1 MLAPARARLLPPW
14 AKTYGTAALRHDL
27 IAGLVVVVM
36 LVPQSLAYALMAG
49 LPAQAGLYA
58 SMLPIL
64 AYAVFG
70 SSRTLAVGPVAVVSL
85 MTASALAPLAAAGS
99 AEYGTLALMLAGLSG
114 VILLMLGVLRLGV
127 VANLLSH
134 PVIAGFATGSAVII
148 IIGQI
153 KSLAG
158 MPGSGHSA
166 LQLAASLASHL
177 TEINRAALL
186 LGGTAL
192 VLLILARRH
201 ASSLLQR
208 FGCSQTVADI
218 GSKLAP
224 VLVVIA
230 ATLVTQALALDS
242 RYGVAVVGEI
252 PGGLPALALPLPSL
266 DILRALLLPAAAIAL
281 VGFVESVS
289 VAQSL
294 AMKRQERIDANREL
308 LGLGA
313 ANLAA
318 AVAGGLPVT
327 GGLSRTVVNH
337 AAGAQ
342 SPLAGVIAAAAMLL
356 VVTTLSGAFTQL
368 PICVLAAT
376 IIVPVSSLIDLA
388 GLRRTWRYG
397 RADGLAFVL
406 TAGGVLG
413 AGVETGIAL
422 GILLSLL
429 SILWRASRP
438 HIAIIGRVPGTEQF
452 RNVNRVAVAT
462 LPRLLAMRV
471 DENLFFGNV
480 PAVEAELQRALLVQ
494 PATRDVLLVM
504 SSVSSIDMTALDRLI
519 ELNQTLAARGIRL
532 HFADIKGPVLDRLR
546 HTELLEAL
554 SGQVFR
560 FTHEAFNALDDT
572 APEDAERPL
581 RVATP
586 SPA

>member
-1 MLAPARARLLPPW
+1 MLAPTLTRLLPAW
-14 AKTYGTAALRHDL
+14 ARAYGAPELRHDL

-58 SMLPIL
+58 SMLPIV
-64 AYAVFG
+64 AYALFG
-70 SSRTLAVGPVAVVSL
+70 SSRALAVGPVAVVSL

-99 AEYGTLALMLAGLSG
+99 AEYAALALMLAGLSG
-114 VILLMLGVLRLGV
+114 VMLLLLGLLRLGV

-134 PVIAGFATGSAVII
+134 PVIAGFATGSAVLI

-153 KSLAG
+153 KSLTG
-158 MPGSGHSA
+158 MPGSGHTA
-166 LQLAASLASHL
+166 VQLAASLLTHL
-177 TEINRAALL
+177 TDINRAALA
-186 LGGTAL
+186 LGGSAL

-201 ASSLLQR
+201 AASLLRR
-208 FGCSQTVADI
+208 FGLSPTVADI

-224 VLVVIA
+224 VLVVIV
-230 ATLVTQALALDS
+230 ATLVTSLLALDS
-242 RYGVAVVGEI
+242 RHGVAVVGAI
-252 PGGLPALALPLPSL
+252 PGGLPALSLSLPSL
-266 DILRALLLPAAAIAL
+266 EILRALMLPAAAIAL

-318 AVAGGLPVT
+318 ALTGGLPVT
-327 GGLSRTVVNH
+327 GGFSRTVVNH

-356 VVTTLSGAFTQL
+356 VVTTLSDAFTRL

-376 IIVPVSSLIDLA
+376 IIVPTSSLIDIA

-406 TAGGVLG
+406 TAGGVLV
-413 AGVETGIAL
+413 AGVEVGIAL
-422 GILLSLL
+422 GILMSLL

-452 RNVNRVAVAT
+452 RNVNRVAVET
-462 LPRLLAMRV
+462 LPGLLAMRV

-480 PAVEAELQRALLVQ
+480 PAVEGELQRALQAQ
-494 PATRDVLLVM
+494 PATRDVLIVM

-519 ELNQTLAARGIRL
+519 ELNHTLAARGIRL
-532 HFADIKGPVLDRLR
+532 NFADLKGPVLDRLR
-546 HTELLEAL
+546 QTELLTSL

-560 FTHEAFNALDDT
+560 FTHDAFNALADP
-572 APEDAERPL
+572 AAGEEERPL
-581 RVATP
+581 RAAAT
-586 SPA
+586 SAG